1 MATSK
6 PLTQSQEQNHHK
18 ELKQAITQSQ
28 KQVHELPLSLKDFP
42 KDTLAYCL
50 KDENNEEYYLL
61 SAKIIKAIIK
71 SAKKLEEDKYLFKLE
86 QEIYKSM
93 PIDFDDVWCIALK
106 EIKNY
111 KKNPKTIIKDIKRKY
126 PYLFVNFD
134 VDNLVKNMRI

>member
-6 PLTQSQEQNHHK
+6 SLIQHK
-18 ELKQAITQSQ
+18 ETNCYQKLKQAIMQTHKHISD
-28 KQVHELPLSLKDFP
+28 LPESLQNFP
-42 KDTLAYCL
+42 KDSLAYCL
-50 KDENNEEYYLL
+50 KDSNNEEYYLL
-61 SAKIIKAIIK
+61 SAKIVKALME

-111 KKNPKTIIKDIKRKY
+111 KKDPKKIIQNIKKRY
-126 PYLFVNFD
+126 PYLFINFD
-134 VDNLVKNMRI
+134 MNNTMNNIRI